1 MIGAMDISMSGLIAQ
16 RTRLTAVASNIA
28 NISSMRNEN
37 NELEPYQARYVVL
50 QTEKN
55 SERNSAAAK
64 VQVAKVDTA
73 TVEPSY
79 RYDPTH
85 PLAMKSGPHQGYVAY
100 PNVDMM
106 AEFVDALEA
115 TRAYEANVGVLEIS
129 KNMAQQTLRI
139 LA

>member
-1 MIGAMDISMSGLIAQ
+1 MIGAMDISMSGLLAQ
-16 RTRLTAVASNIA
+16 RARLTAVASNIA
-28 NISSMRNEN
+28 NMSSMRNEN
-37 NELEPYQARYVVL
+37 GDLAPYQARYVDL

-55 SERNSAAAK
+55 AERNTGAAK
-64 VQVAKVDTA
+64 VEIAKVDT
-73 TVEPSY
+73 TNVEPSY

-139 LA
+139 